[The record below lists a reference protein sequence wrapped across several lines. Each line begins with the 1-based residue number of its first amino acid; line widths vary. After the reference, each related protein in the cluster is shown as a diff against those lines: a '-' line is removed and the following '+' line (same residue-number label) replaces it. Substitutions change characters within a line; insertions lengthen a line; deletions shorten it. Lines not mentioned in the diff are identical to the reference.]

1 MLRLLSGVSLR
12 DRVRNTD
19 VAQRFGLFEILDE
32 TRVRRLKWFGQVQR
46 REEGEALS
54 VITHLQV
61 EGHRP
66 RGRPKKSWQRTV
78 EEDMTLMGID
88 AHLVSDRRGWREA
101 IERPTP
107 QSGNSGR

>member
-12 DRVRNTD
+12 ERVRSSD
-19 VAQRFGLFEILDE
+19 VAQSCGLREIMDE
-32 TRVRRLKWFGQVQR
+32 ARVRRLKWFGHVQR

-54 VITHLQV
+54 VIRNLQV
-61 EGHRP
+61 EGRRP
-66 RGRPKKSWQRTV
+66 RGRPKKSWQRTL

-88 AHLVSDRRGWREA
+88 PQLANDRHGWREA

-107 QSGNSGR
+107 RSGNSRR